1 MTVLSLT
8 TIPGLI
14 SESKNLHRIALSL
27 ENPSPNIFTLVLPE
41 TGPDVG
47 VNDNILGVRTY
58 RKFKEFNAT
67 ESPEVVET
75 DKTTTPGS
83 CDGAEQTIAVLFK
96 LVATTSE
103 EPNIHNIS

>member
-1 MTVLSLT
+1 M
-8 TIPGLI
+8 
-14 SESKNLHRIALSL
+14 
-27 ENPSPNIFTLVLPE
+27 FTLVLPE